1 MIYTRRLVSVS
12 LQRVVSFHDE
22 HLVSSI
28 AYKLSTAVNP
38 HFTDEEAESDRS
50 SLPSAPCTANGRA
63 GTPHKLTS
71 QPRHDRL

>member
-1 MIYTRRLVSVS
+1 MKVIYTRRLVSVS

-38 HFTDEEAESDRS
+38 I
-50 SLPSAPCTANGRA
+50 
-63 GTPHKLTS
+63 
-71 QPRHDRL
+71 

>member
-1 MIYTRRLVSVS
+1 MKVIYTRRLVSVS

-38 HFTDEEAESDRS
+38 ISQMRKLSQTEAVC
-50 SLPSAPCTANGRA
+50 PV
-63 GTPHKLTS
+63 PHAQLMAELGPHTS
-71 QPRHDRL
+71 